1 MLVLT
6 RKKGESIIISENI
19 EIIILGV
26 EGDTVK
32 IGVNA
37 PKDIEIHR
45 KELYL
50 AIQQSNEEA
59 SSGRDDLL
67 RKISEW
73 KKK

>member
-6 RKKGESIIISENI
+6 RKKGESIVISENI

-26 EGDTVK
+26 EGDNVK

-37 PKDIEIHR
+37 PKHIEIHR

-59 SSGRDDLL
+59 SSGRDELL